1 MRDQRFYSYAASCA
15 ALAALVGGFALFAGP
30 PVQAAP
36 PAPGSSSLV
45 LSIVP
50 VSGGMGATYTSLHP
64 MVRHGPVTIT
74 LINHDTHSHG
84 FDVPALGISLDV
96 APGSTVTYATTISTT
111 GLYDWYCWHPC
122 PGDASP
128 LAGGMGMSGDLAVI

>member
-1 MRDQRFYSYAASCA
+1 MRDQRFFSYAAACV
-15 ALAALVGGFALFAGP
+15 ALAAVVGGLALFAGP

-36 PAPGSSSLV
+36 PPPASSSIV

-50 VSGGMGATYTSLHP
+50 VSGSEMATYTSLHS

-74 LINHDTHSHG
+74 IINHDARSHG
-84 FDVPALGISLDV
+84 FDAPALGISLDV
-96 APGSTVTYATTISTT
+96 APGATVTYATTIAST

-128 LAGGMGMSGDLAVI
+128 LASGMGMTGDLSVV